1 MATLISV
8 GQVLDQSLEHCRKHY
23 KELLAI
29 TLWMV
34 VASIPSIIGKLL
46 APTGGDPALTAG
58 DWLSFSFS
66 MVGVLLAT
74 IISIWAYAA
83 LVLTVAEQAS
93 GKKLNLKN
101 IYRQSWKLFLPY
113 VLLTICLTAI
123 IIGIALLAAP
133 GIALLMIGSGTNA
146 PAALTAIGTPLLLIG
161 AALALGLIAKYSIEL
176 AFAPFILLLGKQ
188 GVVASIKGSIA
199 LVKGRWWA
207 TCLRFVVPKL
217 VYSLIVFVVSFVS
230 FKALEILIA
239 LVSSSSGIGTL
250 VIYTFS
256 LLLSVFFS
264 VIATPLIIATD
275 YYLYDSLRKTR

>member
-1 MATLISV
+1 
-8 GQVLDQSLEHCRKHY
+8 
-23 KELLAI
+23 
-29 TLWMV
+29 
-34 VASIPSIIGKLL
+34 
-46 APTGGDPALTAG
+46 
-58 DWLSFSFS
+58 
-66 MVGVLLAT
+66 
-74 IISIWAYAA
+74 
-83 LVLTVAEQAS
+83 
-93 GKKLNLKN
+93 
-101 IYRQSWKLFLPY
+101 
-113 VLLTICLTAI
+113 
-123 IIGIALLAAP
+123 
-133 GIALLMIGSGTNA
+133 
-146 PAALTAIGTPLLLIG
+146 LLLIG

-217 VYSLIVFVVSFVS
+217 VYSLLVFVVSFVI

-239 LVSSSSGIGTL
+239 LVSSSSSVGTL